1 MPCAIKPTPMPCT
14 NSTTTAITIIIIT
27 EAFECF
33 FTNKHEANIDRKSTD
48 MNVFTE
54 ASQADHRRLL

>member
-1 MPCAIKPTPMPCT
+1 MPCT